1 MIRIN
6 LLGRIRPKAARKAV
20 PLEATL
26 QLIFLVAA
34 LAVGFGLLYIDYWQM
49 DKKDRVVL
57 VHIQKQTAE
66 KARLEQLK
74 QQVDNFEKQKAVLQQ
89 RISIIEQL
97 QRNRTGGQEL
107 LDAIA
112 NTVSRTDTLW
122 LSSVDRKGDALT
134 INGSAGSI
142 NAVANFIT
150 QLKRSGYF
158 QQVEIR
164 ESHQDEGNKAVQI
177 FLFSLSTQFALPGS
191 TSSGSA
197 PASAPAS
204 ASAPAPGTA
213 APAPPAAKAPV
224 PNRNLGG
231 GQI

>member
-6 LLGRIRPKAARKAV
+6 LLGRTRPKAARTTV

-26 QLIFLVAA
+26 QFVLLAIA
-34 LAVGFGLLYIDYWQM
+34 LLASGGILYGHYLLM
-49 DKKDRVVL
+49 DRENKQVL
-57 VHIQKQTAE
+57 AHIQKQMGE

-89 RISIIEQL
+89 RISVIEEL

-122 LSSVDRKGDALT
+122 LTSVERKGNTLT
-134 INGSAGSI
+134 INGSAGSL
-142 NAVANFIT
+142 NAVANYIT

-158 QQVEIR
+158 QQVEIK
-164 ESHQDEGNKAVQI
+164 ESHQDETNKTVQLFI
-177 FLFSLSTQFALPGS
+177 FSLNAQFGLPPS
-191 TSSGSA
+191 AGSA
-197 PASAPAS
+197 PGAKPAA
-204 ASAPAPGTA
+204 ASAPAPNKG
-213 APAPPAAKAPV
+213 PAGK
-224 PNRNLGG
+224 
-231 GQI
+231 I